1 MIFAPVVINLLGFK
15 VNIVERNSMVNF
27 SPVQQLDV
35 YLSTKRN
42 QGFGEE
48 NGDLTAVYIPI
59 SYVVDADGSD
69 SNSIKNSV
77 V

>member
-1 MIFAPVVINLLGFK
+1 MIFSPVVINLLGFK
-15 VNIVERNSMVNF
+15 VNILERNSMINF
-27 SPVQQLDV
+27 APTQQADV
-35 YLSTKRN
+35 FLSTKRN

-48 NGDLTAVYIPI
+48 NGDVTAVYIPI
-59 SYVVDADGSD
+59 SYVVDADVSD

>member
-1 MIFAPVVINLLGFK
+1 MIFAPTVINLLAFK
-15 VNIVERNSMVNF
+15 VNIVERNSMINF
-27 SPVQQLDV
+27 SATQQADV
-35 YLSTKRN
+35 FLSTKRN

-48 NGDLTAVYIPI
+48 NGDVTAVYIPI
-59 SYVVDADGSD
+59 SYVVDADVSD

>member
-1 MIFAPVVINLLGFK
+1 MIFAPTVINLLGFK
-15 VNIVERNSMVNF
+15 VNILERNSMINF
-27 SPVQQLDV
+27 APTQQADV
-35 YLSTKRN
+35 FLSTKRN

-48 NGDLTAVYIPI
+48 NGDVTAVYIPI
-59 SYVVDADGSD
+59 SYVVDADVSD